1 MGRGKSASSFAIAC
15 WLVAGLLAAGA
26 IGFLFGP
33 ARSQDT
39 VTAPAPATVPAPAA
53 EAAPQGERQYEQ
65 LLKMAL
71 GGCFERPGDVAP
83 GAVVTIGFD
92 LDDKGRLSGIPE
104 LVYAGEETADV
115 RRLFLT
121 GALAL
126 DRCAPYPPE
135 GAGARFE
142 AVFAADEVRSLRR
155 IAGPV
160 TGETASEQRASAAV
174 LEPASA
180 ETEAALSLDRA
191 KRREVQRRL
200 RLLDF
205 EPGGVDGVFGQKT
218 REAISDWQGEKGF
231 PVSGFLSAVQLLAL
245 NAQSQEKYAQYIA
258 NRPKE
263 PEPKRRVRVC
273 RPVGLFGLQTCRYE
287 YR

>member
-1 MGRGKSASSFAIAC
+1 MGRGKPASSFAIAC

-39 VTAPAPATVPAPAA
+39 AAAPAPATPAEE
-53 EAAPQGERQYEQ
+53 EAAPQDGRQYEQ
-65 LLKMAL
+65 LLRMAL
-71 GGCFERPGDVAP
+71 GGCFEPPEDVAP

-104 LVYAGEETADV
+104 LADAGEETADV
-115 RRLFLT
+115 RRLYLS

-126 DRCAPYPPE
+126 DRCAPYPPQ

-142 AVFAADEVRSLRR
+142 AVFAADELRALRR
-155 IAGPV
+155 IAAPAA
-160 TGETASEQRASAAV
+160 EAAASEPQAPAAM
-174 LEPASA
+174 LEPANA
-180 ETEAALSLDRA
+180 GTEAALSLNRT

-218 REAISDWQGEKGF
+218 REAISGWQGEKGF
-231 PVSGFLSAVQLLAL
+231 PVSGFLSAVQLQAL